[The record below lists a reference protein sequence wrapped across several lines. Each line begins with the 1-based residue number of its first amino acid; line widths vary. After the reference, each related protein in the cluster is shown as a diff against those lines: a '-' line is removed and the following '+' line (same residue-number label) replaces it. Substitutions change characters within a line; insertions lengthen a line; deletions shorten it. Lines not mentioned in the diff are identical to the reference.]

1 MFPETRLPRRRNT
14 SQSPGPRVPLHASGE
29 VRKGPV
35 LWGHGK
41 GSSQKRRG
49 SAKAWAL
56 VTPISGSFDV
66 LSKALGWTLL
76 GGVTLGRMGK
86 CFACI
91 SPSAKW
97 TEISTS
103 PGGGETQMRT
113 CSGEFLVFV
122 AIYKCES
129 KSGLSV
135 NVCFNSPLLVQKGWA
150 WPCPPPRRHCPDPRA
165 SPHIQSPTS

>member
-1 MFPETRLPRRRNT
+1 MFPETRLPRCRNT
-14 SQSPGPRVPLHASGE
+14 SQSLGPCVPLHASGE
-29 VRKGPV
+29 VRKRPV
-35 LWGHGK
+35 VWGHGE
-41 GSSQKRRG
+41 GSLQKHRG

-56 VTPISGSFDV
+56 VTPISGSFYV
-66 LSKALGWTLL
+66 LSKALGLTLL

-91 SPSAKW
+91 SSSTKW

-113 CSGEFLVFV
+113 CSGGFLVLV

-129 KSGLSV
+129 ESGLSV
-135 NVCFNSPLLVQKGWA
+135 NVCFNSPLPVQKGWA
-150 WPCPPPRRHCPDPRA
+150 WPCPPPRRHSPDPRA
-165 SPHIQSPTS
+165 SPRIQSPTS